1 MSVYNVVGA
10 SEHS

>member
-1 MSVYNVVGA
+1 MLVFNVVGA